1 MGTGPVNGNRPPAQP
16 ANQNVAGD
24 AESFKNRDEI
34 NSFLQSSDDI
44 KSLRYMMA
52 GTSGE
57 KPGAD
62 QKVANSSFVKTFESN
77 MQKALDKLP
86 ANASKEQVM
95 KAANN
100 EAYKQMLFKNVV
112 EKAAGRVMARVKEMN
127 ADTFG

>member
-1 MGTGPVNGNRPPAQP
+1 MAVGGVSNSPSLP
-16 ANQNVAGD
+16 ANQPAADAGGD
-24 AESFKNRDEI
+24 KFKSREEI
-34 NSFLQSSDDI
+34 NSFLQSDSTI
-44 KSLRYMMA
+44 KDLRYMMA
-52 GTSGE
+52 GTSGD

-77 MQKALDKLP
+77 MQKALDKLGP
-86 ANASKEQVM
+86 NATKEQVT

-112 EKAAGRVMARVKEMN
+112 EKAASRVMARVKEMN